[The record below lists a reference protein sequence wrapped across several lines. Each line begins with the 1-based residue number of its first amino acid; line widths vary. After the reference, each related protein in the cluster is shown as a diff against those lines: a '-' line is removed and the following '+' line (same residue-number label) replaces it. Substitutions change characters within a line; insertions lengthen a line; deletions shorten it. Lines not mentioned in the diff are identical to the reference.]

1 MTKGPTKT
9 IQEVIP
15 MQKRQMLA
23 AVVLTAAGLLVSLG
37 LASPSAAKEETVTL
51 TITGMT

>member
-15 MQKRQMLA
+15 MQIGKMLVA
-23 AVVLTAAGLLVSLG
+23 VLTAAALLVSLG
-37 LASPSAAKEETVTL
+37 LASPAAGKEETVTL